1 VKGGVLASPFFNQNS
16 SMKKKVWQKT
26 VFGVL
31 TLFLFSSNGMPS
43 ELSDIHTL
51 VEESSPVFASSCLS
65 STDKTYILVVPGK
78 ARIGALYVLQNQSLL
93 NLADV
98 QFSSDVGDYI
108 GVNGNPSEEDIEAIA
123 GKIVQLKGKCFRLL
137 EPDNMERILLR
148 ESITP
153 CKPPAERCSEISLAI
168 MTLSNQ

>member
-1 VKGGVLASPFFNQNS
+1 MECRQSC
-16 SMKKKVWQKT
+16 
-26 VFGVL
+26 
-31 TLFLFSSNGMPS
+31 
-43 ELSDIHTL
+43 HTFIL
-51 VEESSPVFASSCLS
+51 WLKNRVRFFASSCLS
-65 STDKTYILVVPGK
+65 STDKTYILIVPGK

-98 QFSSDVGDYI
+98 QFSSGAGDYI
-108 GVNGNPSEEDIEAIA
+108 GVNGKPSQEDIEAIF

-153 CKPPAERCSEISLAI
+153 CKPPAAEQCSEISLAI
-168 MTLSNQ
+168 LLTLTNQ